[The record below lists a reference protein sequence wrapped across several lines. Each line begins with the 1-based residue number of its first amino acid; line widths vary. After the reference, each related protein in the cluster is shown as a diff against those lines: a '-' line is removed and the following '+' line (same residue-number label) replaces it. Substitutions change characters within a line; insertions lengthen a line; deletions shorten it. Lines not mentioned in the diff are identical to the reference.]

1 MRKSFT
7 GRGAG
12 RIIRPVALASL
23 LFVVLAPSGM
33 RADVHAGSPCQSV
46 PDAWAPSLDQVRNYL
61 EEKSNEDTR
70 ASQRQLTQTSQL
82 LADLSDAQLFIA
94 YVQLMRTLDVKGQRR
109 LFEEQ
114 KSWLGTRA
122 EAARASVTSKGG
134 TLGPLEYSSAFGELT
149 KARLA
154 ELQKRLPR
162 QGSATRDRKEREKR

>member
-1 MRKSFT
+1 MEEEVHRQ
-7 GRGAG
+7 RGWANH
-12 RIIRPVALASL
+12 PAVALASL

-46 PDAWAPSLDQVRNYL
+46 PHAWTPSLDQVRNYL

-94 YVQLMRTLDVKGQRR
+94 YVQLMRTLDVKGQRK

-114 KSWLGTRA
+114 KRWLGKRA
-122 EAARASVTSKGG
+122 GRHA
-134 TLGPLEYSSAFGELT
+134 
-149 KARLA
+149 
-154 ELQKRLPR
+154 PR
-162 QGSATRDRKEREKR
+162 